1 VRFLPRIPRIN
12 TKRELWPGGPKV
24 GEVIEA
30 QLSPPPQAA
39 AATDT
44 GDDDAAT
51 PGAAERTAVDLLL
64 LLR

>member
-1 VRFLPRIPRIN
+1 MRFLRIPRIN

-30 QLSPPPQAA
+30 QLSAPANAA
-39 AATDT
+39 PRSEGTD
-44 GDDDAAT
+44 DEAVT
-51 PGAAERTAVDLLL
+51 PGAATGTAVDLLL